1 MSERDHRDGSA
12 EPPFAVGMRVRVIA
26 TGATGVV
33 VEVLRRFSAVDV
45 DLGDGVT
52 AEFEYDELVEIP
64 RAEA

>member
-1 MSERDHRDGSA
+1 MSDRDRKDEPA

-26 TGATGVV
+26 TSATGVV
-33 VEVLRRFSAVDV
+33 VEVLRRYATVDV

-52 AEFEYDELVEIP
+52 AEFEYDELMEVP

>member
-1 MSERDHRDGSA
+1 MSEPNRKGPPA

>member
-1 MSERDHRDGSA
+1 MSDRDRRDVPA
-12 EPPFAVGMRVRVIA
+12 EPPFAVGTRVCVIA

-33 VEVLRRFSAVDV
+33 VEVLRRFAAVDV

-52 AEFEYDELVEIP
+52 AEFSYDELVEIP